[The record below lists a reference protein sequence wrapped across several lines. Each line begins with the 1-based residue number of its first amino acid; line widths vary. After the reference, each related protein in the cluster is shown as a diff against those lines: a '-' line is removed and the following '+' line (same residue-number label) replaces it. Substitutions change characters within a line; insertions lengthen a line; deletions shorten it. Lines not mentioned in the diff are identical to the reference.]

1 MSTRTAKQVTMG
13 SKAHSA
19 GNGKPA
25 LRAWLRLWTCVGTVE
40 RVIRTRLHL
49 DYGMTLARFDYLSQL
64 YRAPTLCLTM
74 TELSRRLMVS
84 GGNVTGLTDR
94 LVADGLVERKQ
105 DPADRRVQII
115 ALTRYGQKLF
125 TEVASAH
132 EGWIRELFSSLNSE
146 EVKGLNSTLGQLKH
160 ALDDEWIEKRRE

>member
-1 MSTRTAKQVTMG
+1 
-13 SKAHSA
+13 
-19 GNGKPA
+19 
-25 LRAWLRLWTCVGTVE
+25 
-40 RVIRTRLHL
+40 
-49 DYGMTLARFDYLSQL
+49 MTLARFDYLSQL

-132 EGWIRELFSSLNSE
+132 EAWIRELFSSLNSE

>member
-1 MSTRTAKQVTMG
+1 MG

-74 TELSRRLMVS
+74 TELSRRLMVKMPFLLAQCAD
-84 GGNVTGLTDR
+84 TRIDYHMRTRRCGL
-94 LVADGLVERKQ
+94 L
-105 DPADRRVQII
+105 
-115 ALTRYGQKLF
+115 
-125 TEVASAH
+125 
-132 EGWIRELFSSLNSE
+132 
-146 EVKGLNSTLGQLKH
+146 
-160 ALDDEWIEKRRE
+160 